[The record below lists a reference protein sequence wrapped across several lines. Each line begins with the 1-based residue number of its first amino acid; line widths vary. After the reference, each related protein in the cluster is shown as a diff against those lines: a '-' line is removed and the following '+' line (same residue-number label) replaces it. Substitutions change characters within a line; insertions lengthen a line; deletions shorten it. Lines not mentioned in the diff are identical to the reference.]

1 MPRCEFLSLGPR
13 DKAVVSICRRSN
25 LGYPP
30 PEAHSP
36 PEIFPEDSFAEA
48 PRGAN
53 SVYGLV
59 RECLRDAGADAEHFG
74 TADWNPLGDWIKP
87 GNRVFVL
94 PNLVVDRRPGEAI
107 EDFRGKCTHGAVLRA
122 VLDYALI
129 ASGAPERVAFGNA
142 SLQSCDYDRVTEQTG
157 MSAVADFLHERTGT
171 HIGPIDLR
179 GVVTRWTR
187 YGALL
192 ERREQ
197 RPEDVVMVDL
207 GRDSL
212 LDEFYRQDGPVEMR
226 VSDYDHREMA
236 RYHSC
241 GRHVYAVHRTILDA
255 DAIISVPKLK
265 THEKVGIT
273 CALKGTVGTISRK
286 ECLAHHRKGGPQ
298 NHGDEYPRD
307 SRLRALASRLADRVS
322 TLDSE
327 LISNAAR
334 VPAKVLYKA
343 LRIGNHGIMAGA
355 WHGNDTAWRM
365 ALDIARIVRFG
376 RPDGT
381 MATTPQ
387 RRHLVVVDGIVGGE
401 GEGPVYPTGI
411 PIGLVMFGSDP
422 LWTDFAA
429 ALVMQFD
436 PQTIPLIAHATDR
449 MRWPVTEAAKDEVQV
464 VIDGSQADW
473 SALLNVLKRGF
484 VPPKGW
490 RGRIGSK
497 KSAMPF

>member
-1 MPRCEFLSLGPR
+1 M
-13 DKAVVSICRRSN
+13 
-25 LGYPP
+25 
-30 PEAHSP
+30 
-36 PEIFPEDSFAEA
+36 
-48 PRGAN
+48 
-53 SVYGLV
+53 
-59 RECLRDAGADAEHFG
+59 
-74 TADWNPLGDWIKP
+74 
-87 GNRVFVL
+87 L
-94 PNLVVDRRPGEAI
+94 PNLVVDRRPGEPI
-107 EDFRGKCTHGAVLRA
+107 EDFHGKCTHGSVLRA
-122 VLDYALI
+122 VMDYAVI

-142 SLQSCDYDRVTEQTG
+142 SLQSCDYERVAEQTG
-157 MSAVADFLHERTGT
+157 MSAVADFFDERTGVD
-171 HIGPIDLR
+171 IGPLDLR
-179 GVVTRWTR
+179 GVVSRWTR
-187 YGALL
+187 YGALV

-197 RPEDVVMVDL
+197 RLEDVIMVDL

-212 LDEFYRQDGPVEMR
+212 LDEFYRQGEPVEMR

-236 RYHSC
+236 CYHSR
-241 GRHVYAVHRTILDA
+241 GRHVYAMHRAILDA
-255 DAIISVPKLK
+255 DTIISVPKLK

-298 NHGDEYPRD
+298 HRGDEYPRD

-334 VPAKVLYKA
+334 VPAKVLYKM
-343 LRIGNHGIMAGA
+343 LRLGRHGIMAGA

-381 MATTPQ
+381 MAATPQ
-387 RRHLVVVDGIVGGE
+387 RRHLVVVDGVVGGE

-411 PIGLVMFGSDP
+411 PLGVVMFGSDP
-422 LWTDFAA
+422 VWTDFAA

-436 PQTIPLIAHATDR
+436 PRRIPLISHATDG
-449 MRWPVTEAAKDEVQV
+449 MRWPVTETAEDDVQI
-464 VIDGSQADW
+464 VIDGSRADF
-473 SALLNVLKRGF
+473 SALRKVLNRRF

-490 RGRIGSK
+490 RGRICH
-497 KSAMPF
+497 